1 MCLSVKIFGPK
12 WEISVEIFHPL
23 SGGQTLGCSSSIKDE
38 KNKLIYFPL
47 PLSYRLHNTY
57 NKSFMGHRYIFVFQ
71 DQQQCPP
78 SPPRHPLPPT
88 PTCTCPRLDLSA
100 SCEPFMYS
108 RVSYPTRYSHMHMS
122 QVRFTTLLYARA
134 VHLISIVEYVIQ
146 LDTPTCPRYPR
157 FRVPT
162 IHANAQCTWYKSTM
176 CTMSQLG

>member
-1 MCLSVKIFGPK
+1 MITIFCRM
-12 WEISVEIFHPL
+12 
-23 SGGQTLGCSSSIKDE
+23 QCSTPPSPPSPS
-38 KNKLIYFPL
+38 LLYP
-47 PLSYRLHNTY
+47 SYRAPPPGALDSKTILQLLH
-57 NKSFMGHRYIFVFQ
+57 IFFSVIMTSNNFQ

-78 SPPRHPLPPT
+78 SPPQHPPPPT
-88 PTCTCPRLDLSA
+88 PTCTCHRFDLS
-100 SCEPFMYS
+100 PFYKPYMRS
-108 RVSYPTRYSHMHMS
+108 RESYPTRYSHMHMS